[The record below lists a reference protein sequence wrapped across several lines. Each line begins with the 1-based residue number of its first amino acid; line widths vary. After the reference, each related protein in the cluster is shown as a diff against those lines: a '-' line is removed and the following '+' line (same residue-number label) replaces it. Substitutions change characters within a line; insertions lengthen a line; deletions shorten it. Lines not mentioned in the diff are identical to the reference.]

1 MEILQTLKN
10 IDTVVSIAK
19 PIIETVAPRL
29 CNLRRPPV
37 GDALTSGRSAL

>member
-1 MEILQTLKN
+1 MKKGFLQIYLILATLLL
-10 IDTVVSIAK
+10 A
-19 PIIETVAPRL
+19 